1 MSIVHRSIPFALLVL
16 LAAPARA
23 HEPPRGIG
31 LLWASDAA
39 SSPSVIVANRGLVFV
54 DETDAGPRFSLRC
67 CEAYGANIADRP
79 AVFMEP
85 GGALTVGVYNGV
97 LSSGDR
103 GCTFAA
109 GTGLPTTGETLGNLA
124 GAVGMPN
131 RLFVSTRTFSGHAAL
146 FQSEDYGRTFTERFT
161 NPTDH
166 QFDVLLVAPS
176 APERLYAAGRWRDLP
191 NQKLNFV
198 TALSQ
203 NLGANWQEQEAA
215 LKVAAFAVHPG
226 NADVV
231 FAYQPIDTLE
241 TQFRLL
247 RSADRGATFV
257 TALEGIPKPTVI
269 AAAAEADSLWL
280 GVDGKGGLFHS
291 SDAGQH
297 FEKVFVDDVQAVSCL
312 VRRQGRLWMCANLAP
327 NTNGIWYSDD
337 DGFSFQRWMIFED
350 VRQQV
355 ACSGTDANAACAR
368 AWYDYDTELHPPGVD
383 AGAGAPLGLNL
394 DAGPRDAGAPG
405 QPVDAD
411 TSDGSFAAEG
421 GAADAGVGT
430 DAAVAPLPPLGD
442 AAAPLL
448 DAGPGFDAGGA
459 AAAQDGAVA
468 HDAQAASEAGW
479 PWPPRKRRHADGCNA
494 GPNGSFDAL
503 GSWLLG
509 AALVL
514 LSRTRARARART
526 RSVQG

>member
-1 MSIVHRSIPFALLVL
+1 VSVVHRLIPFALLVFG
-16 LAAPARA
+16 AAPARA

-39 SSPSVIVANRGLVFV
+39 SSPSVIVANRGLVFAE
-54 DETDAGPRFSLRC
+54 ETGAGPRFSLRC
-67 CEAYGANIADRP
+67 CEAYGANIGDRP
-79 AVFMEP
+79 AVFMAP
-85 GGALTVGVYNGV
+85 AGALTVGVYNGV
-97 LSSGDR
+97 LSTGDR
-103 GCTFAA
+103 GCTFASS
-109 GTGLPTTGETLGNLA
+109 TGLPTSGETFGNLA
-124 GAVGMPN
+124 GALGMPN
-131 RLFVSTRTFSGHAAL
+131 RLFVSTRTFSGYAAL
-146 FQSEDYGRTFTERFT
+146 FQSEDYGHTWTERFK

-203 NLGANWQEQEAA
+203 NLGANWQEQEGP
-215 LKVAAFAVHPG
+215 LKAAAFAVHPG

-269 AAAAEADSLWL
+269 AAAAQPDSLWL

-297 FEKVFVDDVQAVSCL
+297 FENVFVGEVQAVSCL

-327 NTNGIWYSDD
+327 NTNGVWFSDD
-337 DGFSFQRWMIFED
+337 DGFSFRRWMIFED

-355 ACSGTDANAACAR
+355 ACSGEEANAACAR
-368 AWYDYDTELHPPGVD
+368 AWYDYDIELHPAGVD
-383 AGAGAPLGLNL
+383 AGVGAPLGLNL
-394 DAGPRDAGAPG
+394 DAGPYDAGALG
-405 QPVDAD
+405 QPADAG
-411 TSDGSFAAEG
+411 TGDGSSAGEG
-421 GAADAGVGT
+421 GAAVEAGVGT
-430 DAAVAPLPPLGD
+430 DAALTPLAPGVD
-442 AAAPLL
+442 AGAPMVDAGPVL
-448 DAGPGFDAGGA
+448 DAGA
-459 AAAQDGAVA
+459 AAGAQDGAVA
-468 HDAQAASEAGW
+468 HDAQSASEAGW
-479 PWPPRKRRHADGCNA
+479 PWPPRRRRHSDGCSA
-494 GPNGSFDAL
+494 GPTGSFDAL

-514 LSRTRARARART
+514 LSRTRARART